1 MKVFRTLATVAT
13 VASLAMLNSTVP
25 AGADAGSDPQNSAVA
40 GLESGVTAAF
50 AVFDRKT
57 GKTTLEHNE
66 HKQIRS
72 ASIVKILIAL
82 DYLEKRGPD
91 AEIPQADLVRLV
103 PMLRSSDDNAAS
115 ELWVQEGWE
124 KIVERMVVK
133 LKLEDTEPPVNVG
146 FWGYTALSASDV
158 VKIYRYILDEAHP
171 KFRDFIMGN
180 LHQATVCAT
189 DGFDQSFGIP
199 SAVPGEVAY
208 KQGWSRFGDT
218 PPRPCVEPQKPRT
231 DLGAAK
237 EGPVGPGIRSADL
250 DLTSPAMHTSGTY
263 GTNDRKIMVVLT
275 LEPEGTTWDVSA
287 DRLTKLTRGVYLA
300 DRHID

>member
-13 VASLAMLNSTVP
+13 VASVAMLTSTMP
-25 AGADAGSDPQNSAVA
+25 AGADPRAEIAPDA
-40 GLESGVTAAF
+40 TAAF
-50 AVFDRKT
+50 AVFDRTT
-57 GKTTLEHNE
+57 GRTTLAYNE

-82 DYLEKRGPD
+82 DYLETRGPS
-91 AEIPQADLVRLV
+91 AEIPEADLKRLV

-133 LKLEDTEPPVNVG
+133 LGLEDTAPPVNVG

-158 VKIYRYILDEAHP
+158 VKIYRYVLEQAHP

-180 LHQATVCAT
+180 LHEATKCAT

-199 SAVPGEVAY
+199 SAVPGEVAF

-231 DLGAAK
+231 DLGAA
-237 EGPVGPGIRSADL
+237 EDGPVTRSGAAADI
-250 DLTSPAMHTSGTY
+250 DLTRPAMHTSGTY
-263 GTNDRKIMVVLT
+263 GKKDRKIMVVLT
-275 LEPEGTTWDVSA
+275 LEPEGTTWDVSTE
-287 DRLTKLTRGVYLA
+287 RITKLTRAVYLA
-300 DRHID
+300 DRHAD